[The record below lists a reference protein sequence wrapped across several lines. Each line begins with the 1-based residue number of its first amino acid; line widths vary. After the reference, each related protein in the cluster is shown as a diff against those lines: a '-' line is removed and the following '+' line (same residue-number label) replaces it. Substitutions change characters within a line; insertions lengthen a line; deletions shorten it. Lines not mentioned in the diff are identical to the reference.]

1 MNSSIHRLSIWH
13 DWVLWLAPKENN
25 DQHHRIDWTWNVPT
39 IKKNLFQEYSIFYFL
54 YIIECL
60 CDKKENFYK
69 ILIGLCNKEKFPKL
83 KYLVLDSIVFHT
95 VFNILDSIQ
104 EGTGQ
109 SEWFVAL
116 RKIDQH
122 SIRDVTIRI
131 L

>member
-1 MNSSIHRLSIWH
+1 M
-13 DWVLWLAPKENN
+13 
-25 DQHHRIDWTWNVPT
+25 T
-39 IKKNLFQEYSIFYFL
+39 KK
-54 YIIECL
+54 
-60 CDKKENFYK
+60 KNFYK